1 MTGLRLL
8 IDALFVF
15 SVIFIW
21 LMLLYQF
28 VLTLGGFRLW
38 KKERHSLKVTPSLD
52 SLPPV
57 SVLIP
62 ARNEEKVI
70 GSLLASLQEL
80 NYPAEKLEI
89 IVINDG
95 SQDKTGKI
103 VEEKSRQDRRI
114 RLLNI
119 PLEKAG
125 RGKGHALNTGLELA
139 SFDTIAVY
147 DADNRPEKDSLSRLC
162 AALVADPQLAAVTGK
177 FRAYNRKKNWL
188 TRMIN
193 LETLAFQW
201 IIQAGR
207 WQFLSIA
214 FISGTNFVIRRP
226 VLREIGYWNGNSL
239 VEDSELTFRIY
250 ENGYKVR
257 FLPAAVTWEQEPETL
272 KIWLRQRTRWARG
285 NGHIIKDYGKRL
297 FKARPRKSSLEL
309 LNLMYLYYLFIF
321 AILISDIIFFLS
333 LLKLVHIRVL
343 GPYSQLWLLA
353 FLLFILEIMVALAYE
368 KEDTVSSAG
377 WAVLA
382 YLTYTKLWV
391 IVVLRSFYQDL
402 IKKRAVVWDKTERFD
417 ISADPTAK
425 KGET

>member
-1 MTGLRLL
+1 MSGLKLI

-28 VLTLGGFRLW
+28 VLTLGGFWLW
-38 KKERHSLKVTPSLD
+38 KKEGRSVKDPPSPD
-52 SLPPV
+52 SMPPV
-57 SVLIP
+57 SILIP

-70 GSLLASLQEL
+70 GALLSSLQEL
-80 NYPAEKLEI
+80 KFPFDKLEI

-95 SQDKTGKI
+95 SKDKTGEI
-103 VEEKSRQDRRI
+103 VLEKAQQDARI
-114 RLLNI
+114 RLVNI
-119 PLEKAG
+119 PSEKSG
-125 RGKGHALNTGLELA
+125 QGKGHALNTGLEHA
-139 SFDTIAVY
+139 QYDTLAVY
-147 DADNRPEKDSLSRLC
+147 DADNRPEKESLSRLC
-162 AALVADPQLAAVTGK
+162 AALNSDPELAAVTGK

-207 WQFLSIA
+207 WQFMRIA
-214 FISGTNFVIRRP
+214 FISGTNFLIRRS
-226 VLREIGYWNGNSL
+226 VLQEIGNWNKQSL

-250 ENGYKVR
+250 EKGYKVR

-272 KIWLRQRTRWARG
+272 KTWLRQRTRWARG
-285 NGHIIKDYGKRL
+285 NGHIIRDYGKRL
-297 FKARPRKSSLEL
+297 FKARPRKTSLEL
-309 LNLMYLYYLFIF
+309 LNLMYLYYFFIF
-321 AILISDIIFFLS
+321 AILISDLIFFLS
-333 LLKLVHIRVL
+333 LFKLVHIRVL

-368 KEDTVSSAG
+368 KEDSIGSAF

-382 YLTYTKLWV
+382 YFTYTKLWV

-402 IKKRAVVWDKTERFD
+402 ITKREIVWDKTERFD
-417 ISADPTAK
+417 IRTDSSVQ
-425 KGET
+425 KGEK